1 MRDWKYFGSLATCS
15 NVCRDVGKAIY
26 SEWVKDYGIAS
37 AKQHCK
43 SLWPKAIAGRW
54 SGCNKSEERFLLC
67 GRQRLAPI
75 LTTVLG
81 KTAASAKKSVKST
94 VDEHSVEEAQAYSE
108 RMSRWKKRTAEC
120 IQDSLWWQVV
130 EVMNKTRGPLSH
142 FSNFL
147 HKPQGEWGHIAQ
159 LVGGK
164 ANDIKEEFNSVW
176 SSLRKSGCL
185 AHTGNEND
193 YDSDQVQSQFVRNL
207 AMDVLLHSASGY
219 HRKVMLQLNA
229 GEFRL
234 LLLAEAPPRKFCLR
248 RQQEAKHILEETSK
262 SSKKQTCSTSLLKF
276 RTLFE
281 KDLAWAASAGYCS
294 YRMYITL
301 RGLACMIEPDV
312 QPSERLNK
320 ALTLFG
326 DRCPSGTLD
335 LRTGRAAMKHFLGA
349 YSISST
355 KRYKDMK
362 PAAKA
367 LMAECLKGWALLD
380 EVDSN
385 ENRFQHAEKRNDLP
399 SLEQAKKND
408 STLEPIAS
416 TAYPLLT
423 LKPLDKTSAEAIM
436 EFADEDEEEDCD
448 AHSTGNDLDTQ
459 ETDEVGEI
467 LSRMKAAASAPSGV
481 KCDDDEGDDGDDG
494 DGDDP
499 WQMLREMA
507 EQYEA
512 NHVAGDSGDVSEA
525 NLIRQAAGECYDDAV
540 AHDCDIDNS
549 FEIEQKMEMMQEQ
562 QTRVESA
569 IAQSV
574 LASGIKVQGAALL
587 KIAENAVAVP

>member
-1 MRDWKYFGSLATCS
+1 MGARRIIHEDVRQSPNILYTDVTCLEHSQHLVSLSCLKTADRCLEGMRDWKYFGSLATCS

-207 AMDVLLHSASGY
+207 ASLGFGFAFCSSCWHAS
-219 HRKVMLQLNA
+219 
-229 GEFRL
+229 
-234 LLLAEAPPRKFCLR
+234 P
-248 RQQEAKHILEETSK
+248 
-262 SSKKQTCSTSLLKF
+262 
-276 RTLFE
+276 
-281 KDLAWAASAGYCS
+281 
-294 YRMYITL
+294 
-301 RGLACMIEPDV
+301 
-312 QPSERLNK
+312 
-320 ALTLFG
+320 
-326 DRCPSGTLD
+326 
-335 LRTGRAAMKHFLGA
+335 
-349 YSISST
+349 
-355 KRYKDMK
+355 
-362 PAAKA
+362 
-367 LMAECLKGWALLD
+367 
-380 EVDSN
+380 
-385 ENRFQHAEKRNDLP
+385 
-399 SLEQAKKND
+399 
-408 STLEPIAS
+408 
-416 TAYPLLT
+416 
-423 LKPLDKTSAEAIM
+423 
-436 EFADEDEEEDCD
+436 
-448 AHSTGNDLDTQ
+448 
-459 ETDEVGEI
+459 
-467 LSRMKAAASAPSGV
+467 
-481 KCDDDEGDDGDDG
+481 
-494 DGDDP
+494 
-499 WQMLREMA
+499 
-507 EQYEA
+507 
-512 NHVAGDSGDVSEA
+512 
-525 NLIRQAAGECYDDAV
+525 
-540 AHDCDIDNS
+540 
-549 FEIEQKMEMMQEQ
+549 
-562 QTRVESA
+562 
-569 IAQSV
+569 
-574 LASGIKVQGAALL
+574 
-587 KIAENAVAVP
+587 